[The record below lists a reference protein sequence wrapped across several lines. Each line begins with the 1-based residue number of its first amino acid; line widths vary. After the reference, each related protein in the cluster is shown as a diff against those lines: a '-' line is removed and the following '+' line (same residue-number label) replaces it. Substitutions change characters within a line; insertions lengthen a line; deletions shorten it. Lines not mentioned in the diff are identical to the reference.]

1 MLYYIYK
8 IRKGANNPD
17 ITSKGGPK
25 MRMIHTTVSYTL
37 LIVGWIFILWVAKGA
52 APEIGR
58 WLKEV
63 IR

>member
-1 MLYYIYK
+1 
-8 IRKGANNPD
+8 
-17 ITSKGGPK
+17 

-52 APEIGR
+52 VPEIGR

-63 IR
+63 LR